1 MTTTTRGT
9 AMRRKKP
16 DFVHEYLDRHGKP
29 RIYLRR
35 PGQKRVPLIGPLY
48 SDAFWKAYHAA
59 MAGDA
64 PLPSPGSAKTKPGS
78 MSAVIVGYYGSVEF
92 KTLAVSTKG
101 NYRRILERFRE
112 KHGDKPVALLETR
125 HVNAMIDAIADKPAA
140 ANHLRKRLH
149 TVMEYAIGAGYR
161 TDNPISRA
169 KRVKYKTRGYRTW
182 TESDIAAFRKRWALK
197 TPQRVAMELL
207 LHTGLRRSDIVRLGP
222 RHVEGDCFRVTIK
235 KSQEL
240 VELVIP
246 IHAALKAVVDRTSDD
261 APAFILTAFG
271 KPRTDKAFTNWFREA
286 AHEAGLP
293 SNSSP
298 HGMRKAAC
306 RRLAEAGCTPH
317 QIQSITGHQNLKEI
331 ETYTKAVEQAALA
344 KTAMASVTK
353 AFHKAEVAN
362 PDDGLAEIDFN
373 ALILKDQNMQVALP
387 RGLEPLF
394 SP

>member
-16 DFVHEYLDRHGKP
+16 DFVHEYLDRRGKP

-59 MAGDA
+59 MAGDP

-78 MSAVIVGYYGSVEF
+78 MSAVIVGYYGSAEF

-169 KRVKYKTRGYRTW
+169 KRVKYKTLGYRTW

-197 TPQRVAMELL
+197 TPQRVAMESRAA
-207 LHTGLRRSDIVRLGP
+207 TRSDASHNAASASLIVASYLRLRSRGAKSWP
-222 RHVEGDCFRVTIK
+222 GVTVLCCR
-235 KSQEL
+235 SARTACLRCQ
-240 VELVIP
+240 P
-246 IHAALKAVVDRTSDD
+246 VV
-261 APAFILTAFG
+261 
-271 KPRTDKAFTNWFREA
+271 
-286 AHEAGLP
+286 AH
-293 SNSSP
+293 SSSR
-298 HGMRKAAC
+298 MRPFSA
-306 RRLAEAGCTPH
+306 RLA
-317 QIQSITGHQNLKEI
+317 
-331 ETYTKAVEQAALA
+331 
-344 KTAMASVTK
+344 
-353 AFHKAEVAN
+353 
-362 PDDGLAEIDFN
+362 D
-373 ALILKDQNMQVALP
+373 
-387 RGLEPLF
+387 R
-394 SP
+394 

>member
-1 MTTTTRGT
+1 
-9 AMRRKKP
+9 
-16 DFVHEYLDRHGKP
+16 
-29 RIYLRR
+29 
-35 PGQKRVPLIGPLY
+35 
-48 SDAFWKAYHAA
+48 
-59 MAGDA
+59 
-64 PLPSPGSAKTKPGS
+64 
-78 MSAVIVGYYGSVEF
+78 
-92 KTLAVSTKG
+92 
-101 NYRRILERFRE
+101 
-112 KHGDKPVALLETR
+112 
-125 HVNAMIDAIADKPAA
+125 
-140 ANHLRKRLH
+140 
-149 TVMEYAIGAGYR
+149 
-161 TDNPISRA
+161 
-169 KRVKYKTRGYRTW
+169 
-182 TESDIAAFRKRWALK
+182 
-197 TPQRVAMELL
+197 MELL

-246 IHAALKAVVDRTSDD
+246 IHDALKTIVHRTSDE

-286 AHEAGLP
+286 AHKAGLP

-362 PDDGLAEIDFN
+362 HDDGLAEIDFN
-373 ALILKDQNMQVALP
+373 ALTLKDQNMQVALP
-387 RGLEPLF
+387 RGLEPPCFRGDRARTHIF
-394 SP
+394 SGR